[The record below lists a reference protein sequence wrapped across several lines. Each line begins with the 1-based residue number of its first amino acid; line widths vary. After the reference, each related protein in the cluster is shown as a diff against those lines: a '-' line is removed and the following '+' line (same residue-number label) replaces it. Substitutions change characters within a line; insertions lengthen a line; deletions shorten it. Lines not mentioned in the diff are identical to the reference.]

1 MNSNCYQENRIE
13 KNIFPL
19 QVCKKKKKKKKSFF
33 WRGLKIFFKKKKS
46 LKNK

>member
-19 QVCKKKKKKKKSFF
+19 QVCKKKFKKKKKNP
-33 WRGLKIFFKKKKS
+33 S
-46 LKNK
+46 LERV

>member
-19 QVCKKKKKKKKSFF
+19 QVCKIKNKKKKNPSHE
-33 WRGLKIFFKKKKS
+33 RV
-46 LKNK
+46 